1 MLMRYLTVTR
11 KLTYKHLTRTE
22 PEADKVRQISVDWI
36 WRAGRF
42 THFDVDVTPV
52 PGPDSVMAPPFAT
65 LLLRLPFRSLPAGEM
80 GLLSAPLLPFL
91 DGATRFEVLISGA
104 GGRLVTT
111 GALGA
116 VWMTGTAGSR
126 DLERINEPGS
136 PTIGLSSIYSFPY
149 RRDRLYDSAI
159 NCRLG

>member
-1 MLMRYLTVTR
+1 MCLLTIKLKLADEYLTD
-11 KLTYKHLTRTE
+11 TE
-22 PEADKVRQISVDWI
+22 QQAYKVRQIPTDGT

-42 THFDVDVTPV
+42 THFDVDATPV

-91 DGATRFEVLISGA
+91 AGATRFEVLISGA
-104 GGRLVTT
+104 GGRLATT

-116 VWMTGTAGSR
+116 VWITGAAGSR